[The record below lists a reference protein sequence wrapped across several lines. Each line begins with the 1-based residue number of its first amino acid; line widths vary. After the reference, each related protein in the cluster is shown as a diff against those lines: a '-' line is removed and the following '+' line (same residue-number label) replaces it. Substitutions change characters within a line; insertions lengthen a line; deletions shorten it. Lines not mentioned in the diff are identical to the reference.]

1 MLSTNSGNRRLLINT
16 LGGITIQLGK
26 MAGAPGAEAAQP
38 LHFDARTAEA
48 LLVYLACQARPLS
61 RDTLA
66 ELLWP
71 ERSQRQALANLRSC
85 VHRLR
90 LQLAFYLATTR
101 QTVAFAPGASIQVDA
116 SELEAHLTA
125 GRLVEA
131 VGLYRGDFLEGFYL
145 EGSPAF
151 EQWALLER
159 ERLRNL
165 VISAY
170 QQLITQ
176 AAAASQPETAIRHAE
191 QLLHLDPL
199 HEPAHRQLMRLL
211 ARTGRRGAALAQY
224 AACCRGLEV
233 ELGVPPDE
241 STTALYEQI
250 RAGLDQEQGHLS
262 NHPPAAGPALLSVTG
277 AIHPNL
283 PLQATPFIGRTAEL
297 AQVCD
302 LLSNPD
308 CRLLTLLGL
317 GGIGKT
323 RLALE
328 SATRLAAR
336 FAHGV
341 CFVALAAVT
350 TADFVLVT
358 IAQSLGLQ
366 NTTSDLQAQVVASLQ
381 ARDLLLVLDNFEHLP
396 EAVEVV
402 AHLLHAAPRLKIL
415 VTSRER
421 LYLREEW
428 LLSIAGLGS
437 EQGLAG
443 EAEQLFLHSARRVR
457 PGFAAEGEAEAIAA
471 ICRQVEGMPLALEL
485 AASWVRVMPCAEI
498 ARQLAHNPAL
508 LTTSLRDLPARH
520 RSLHNLFDHS
530 WRLLSPTE
538 QMALRRLSVFQGGW
552 MQEEAIAVADATL
565 PLLLSLVDKSLVRSS
580 AQGRFD
586 LHELVRQYAAE
597 QLAASGEIEVIR
609 QRHFSSYL
617 QLIRKADR
625 KLRGPEAGTW
635 YPHLD
640 NEQDNL
646 RAALQWALDT
656 ARYADMAWLALA
668 LRHFWY
674 TRGHWGEGVRWLE
687 QLLPHRQ
694 ALGTDLRLATFL
706 SLYNFWQV
714 LGKLA
719 PIDHYMDEY
728 IQLLET
734 CPHKLLRAIG
744 WRIIAVS
751 TADFSQ
757 ASAIWERCIELA
769 RAAADSPGPGD
780 EFCALG
786 DSGYQLAVTLTRYAS
801 RLADEGELGRAAIL
815 STEALKLFQMQ
826 GDREFIAYGYGNLG
840 RLALLRGDIEQ
851 ALHLLQEAV
860 TMANAVGNRLALADW
875 QPRLGIATLF
885 AGDVTEARRL
895 LAESLSLCMDLKG
908 DLVLA
913 RVYAYLAEMALWEG
927 ELDQAEQWLAQSV
940 THHAHARWIH
950 IELVECVW
958 VVARLATA
966 QQQFVRAA
974 TLFGLA
980 DQLRRHTRYKLMG
993 PVRSLVDAALAT
1005 VQAALGTEVFA
1016 EVFTTGQQ
1024 LSLDEAFA
1032 TLLVPDQLT
1041 SPIINSGATTLSLPP
1056 ASPTKSLCSS
1066 PKR

>member
-1 MLSTNSGNRRLLINT
+1 MMPPTNSSNGRLQIDT
-16 LGGITIQLGK
+16 LGGLTIQLGK
-26 MAGAPGAEAAQP
+26 IPGAPSAEAAQP

-48 LLVYLACQARPLS
+48 LLVYLACHARPLA
-61 RDTLA
+61 REMLA

-71 ERSQRQALANLRSC
+71 ERSQEQALANLRSC
-85 VHRLR
+85 IHRLR
-90 LQLAFYLATTR
+90 LQLAPYLATTR

-116 SELEAHLTA
+116 CELEAHLSA
-125 GRLVEA
+125 GHLVEA
-131 VGLYRGDFLEGFYL
+131 VALYRGDFLHGFHL

-159 ERLRNL
+159 ERLCNL

-176 AAAASQPETAIRHAE
+176 AAAAGQLESAIRHAE

-211 ARTGRRGAALAQY
+211 AQMGRRAAALAQY
-224 AACCRGLEV
+224 TACCRVLEV
-233 ELGVPPDE
+233 ELGVPPDDA
-241 STTALYEQI
+241 TTALYEQI
-250 RAGLDQEQGHLS
+250 RAGLDQGQRQPAS
-262 NHPPAAGPALLSVTG
+262 QPPAAGSALLSATS
-277 AIHPNL
+277 APHYNL
-283 PLQATPFIGRTAEL
+283 PPQPTPFIGRWAEL
-297 AQVCD
+297 AQVSD

-308 CRLLTLLGL
+308 CRLLTLLAL

-341 CFVALAAVT
+341 CFVALAPVA

-358 IAQSLGLQ
+358 VAQSLGLQ
-366 NTTSDLQAQVVASLQ
+366 NTTGDLQAQVDAYLQ

-396 EAVEVV
+396 DAAEVV

-428 LLSIAGLGS
+428 LLSIAGLAT
-437 EQGLAG
+437 ERGLAS
-443 EAEQLFLHSARRVR
+443 EAEQLFLHTAQRVR
-457 PGFAAEGEAEAIAA
+457 PGFTAHGQAEAIAA

-485 AASWVRVMPCAEI
+485 AASWVRVMSCSEI
-498 ARQLAHNPAL
+498 ARQLAHNSAL

-530 WRLLSPTE
+530 WRLLSPAE

-552 MQEEAIAVADATL
+552 LLEEAIAVADAIL

-597 QLAASGEIEVIR
+597 QLAASGEVEMIR
-609 QRHFSSYL
+609 QRHFVSYL
-617 QLIRKADR
+617 QLARIADR

-635 YPHLD
+635 YPRLD
-640 NEQDNL
+640 SEQDNL

-656 ARYADMAWLALA
+656 ARYADVAWLCLA

-674 TRGHWGEGVRWLE
+674 TRGHWVEGVRWPE
-687 QLLPHRQ
+687 RLLPHRQ
-694 ALGTDLRLATFL
+694 ALDIALRLATFL
-706 SLYNFWQV
+706 TLYNFWQL
-714 LGKLA
+714 LGKHAL
-719 PIDHYMDEY
+719 IDHYMDEY
-728 IQLLET
+728 MQLLET
-734 CPHKLLRAIG
+734 CPHKLLRALG
-744 WRIIAVS
+744 WRIITVS
-751 TADFSQ
+751 TADFFQ
-757 ASAIWERCIELA
+757 ASVLWERCIELA
-769 RAAADSPGPGD
+769 REAADSPGPGED
-780 EFCALG
+780 FCAFNDG
-786 DSGYQLAVTLTRYAS
+786 VYQLAVTLTRYAT
-801 RLADEGELGRAAIL
+801 RLTDGGELERAAIL

-826 GDREFIAYGYGNLG
+826 GDREFIAYGLGNLG
-840 RLALLRGDIEQ
+840 RLALLRGDVGQ
-851 ALHLLQEAV
+851 ARQLLQEAV
-860 TMANAVGNRLALADW
+860 TMAGAVGNRLGLADW
-875 QPRLGIATLF
+875 QPRLGIVTLY
-885 AGDVTEARRL
+885 AGDVKEARRL
-895 LAESLSLCMDLKG
+895 LTESLSLCIGLKG

-913 RVYAYLAEMALWEG
+913 RVYTYLAEMALWEG
-927 ELDQAEQWLAQSV
+927 ELDQAEQYLAQSV
-940 THHAHARWIH
+940 MDHAHPRWIR

-958 VVARLATA
+958 VAARLATA

-980 DQLRRHTRYKLMG
+980 EQLRRQTRYELLE

-1005 VQAALGTEVFA
+1005 VRQALGAEHFA
-1016 EVFTTGQQ
+1016 EAFTAGQQ
-1024 LSLDEAFA
+1024 LSLEKAFA
-1032 TLLVPDQLT
+1032 TLLAPDHLT
-1041 SPIINSGATTLSLPP
+1041 NTTIRLIGSPL
-1056 ASPTKSLCSS
+1056 
-1066 PKR
+1066 